1 MPSLDQFAKTVKA
14 DEEMS
19 RLKKAKQLMV
29 QELNQLQ
36 KTFHFKMSDVD
47 IIFQSVQ
54 SGISFSEDSS
64 DYEASRARRTE
75 CEKILRQ
82 VTDWHARM
90 QAILV

>member
-1 MPSLDQFAKTVKA
+1 MI
-14 DEEMS
+14 
-19 RLKKAKQLMV
+19 RLQKAKQLMV
-29 QELNQLQ
+29 QELSNLQ

-54 SGISFSEDSS
+54 NGISMSNDMAA
-64 DYEASRARRTE
+64 YESQRTRSIE